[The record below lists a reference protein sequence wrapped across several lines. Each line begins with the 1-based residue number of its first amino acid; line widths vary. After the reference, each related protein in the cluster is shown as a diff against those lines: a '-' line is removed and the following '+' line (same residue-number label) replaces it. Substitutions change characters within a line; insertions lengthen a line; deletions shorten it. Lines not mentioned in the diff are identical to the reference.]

1 MLGTIRVGH
10 AGDEKALT
18 GCTVFI
24 PPPGTVGA
32 CEVRGGAP
40 GTRETELLRPGFTVE
55 GPSAVMLAGGSA
67 FGLSAACGVMRYLE
81 EKGIGFPTPGGIV
94 PIVSSAVIFDLD
106 IGDGK
111 VRPDA
116 EMGYSA
122 CQAALVDEENEGSV
136 GVGLGATVG
145 NVYGRARSTRG
156 GFGIYRFH
164 ADGFKLEV
172 AGVVNAFG
180 DVVDQDGRV
189 LGGVRGEK
197 DRFVGAEKAICN
209 ATGLAPGCLQNTTL
223 VEAHVHRGCARS
235 VAGAQRDS
243 EGGAAFAHQVR
254 RRHRLRAGDVR
265 GRRASRRSRGA
276 GRDGHRGGAP
286 VRRHAR
292 ERGRG
297 HPLRARHS
305 GNLMRGWKHG
315 PVRRDRA

>member
-223 VEAHVHRGCARS
+223 VVIATNARLTCTEGARVALQGHNGIARAVRPSHTRYDGDTVFVLATCEVDAPPDAVEALAAMGTAEALRSGVMRASAAGGIPCARDIL
-235 VAGAQRDS
+235 AT
-243 EGGAAFAHQVR
+243 
-254 RRHRLRAGDVR
+254 
-265 GRRASRRSRGA
+265 
-276 GRDGHRGGAP
+276 
-286 VRRHAR
+286 
-292 ERGRG
+292 
-297 HPLRARHS
+297 
-305 GNLMRGWKHG
+305 
-315 PVRRDRA
+315 